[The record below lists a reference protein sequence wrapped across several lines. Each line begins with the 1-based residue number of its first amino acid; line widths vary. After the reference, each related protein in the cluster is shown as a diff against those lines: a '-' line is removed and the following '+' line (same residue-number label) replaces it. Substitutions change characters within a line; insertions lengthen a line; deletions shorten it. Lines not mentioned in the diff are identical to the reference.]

1 MKWFLMFAI
10 LVFLAG
16 CNKDEKTKTKTE
28 TPVISDRPEGGQ
40 VIHGKTSVKKSS
52 DFHGSGV
59 FFGRPIK
66 TSERGFI
73 WNTWEAQINVGSIQ
87 NTFYLG
93 KLIDVSIE
101 SKEVF
106 DKFDSLDS
114 NQTYVFHYEQP
125 FWMNPEIEETHYLI
139 RKIEPLSPNMDFTYD
154 GVIKASEIEKT
165 GGYSSGER
173 PGKII
178 LVRRWGFFD
187 IDCSVELNMGNL
199 GITTPE
205 SALVNPNLQGG
216 GANVENSG
224 QSTILGL
231 INSITFN
238 VYSEEGCAF
247 AEQALKA
254 GRDVVI
260 HYTEDHAEFWDKY
273 SRIIDEIH
281 LK

>member
-16 CNKDEKTKTKTE
+16 CKKDEQPE
-28 TPVISDRPEGGQ
+28 TPVTSDQPDGGK
-40 VIHGKTSVKKSS
+40 VIHGATSVKKSS
-52 DFHGSGV
+52 KFHASGM

-73 WNTWEAQINVGSIQ
+73 WDTWEAQINVGSIQ
-87 NTFYLG
+87 NTFHLG

-114 NQTYVFHYEQP
+114 DQTYVFHYEQP
-125 FWMNPEIEETHYLI
+125 FWMNPEIEETHFLI
-139 RKIEPLSPNMDFTYD
+139 RDIEPLSPSMAFTFD

-173 PGKII
+173 PGKIV
-178 LVRRWGFFD
+178 LVRRWGFLD
-187 IDCSVELNMGNL
+187 VDCSVELNMGDL

-205 SALVNPNLQGG
+205 AALVNPNLQGG
-216 GANVENSG
+216 GANVESSG
-224 QSTILGL
+224 QSTMLGL
-231 INSITFN
+231 KNSIVFN

-260 HYTEDHAEFWDKY
+260 HYTEDHAEWWDKY
-273 SRIIDEIH
+273 ARIINEIH
-281 LK
+281 LQ